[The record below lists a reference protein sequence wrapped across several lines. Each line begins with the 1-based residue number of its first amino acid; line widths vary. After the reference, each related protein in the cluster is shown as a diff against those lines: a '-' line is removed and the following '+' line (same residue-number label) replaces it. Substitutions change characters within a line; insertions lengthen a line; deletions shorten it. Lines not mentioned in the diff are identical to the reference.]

1 MKQFL
6 AVLGAIA
13 LLTIGPIAEGQ
24 SPAQQ
29 QELPAATRTVNLT
42 AEQRYVIKEVVKD
55 LHVPPAPADAPS
67 AIGNAVPQS
76 VALQPMPADIA
87 QKVPQVKSHMFY
99 VKGQQV
105 VLVDPKDNK
114 IADVIE

>member
-1 MKQFL
+1 
-6 AVLGAIA
+6 VLGAIA

-24 SPAQQ
+24 SPVQQ
-29 QELPAATRTVNLT
+29 QEAPAVSRTVNLT
-42 AEQRYVIKEVVKD
+42 AEQRHVIKEVVKD
-55 LHVPPAPADAPS
+55 MNVQQAPAEAPS

-76 VALQPMPADIA
+76 VTLQPMPADIA

-99 VKGQQV
+99 LKGQQV

-114 IADVIE
+114 VADVIE

>member
-1 MKQFL
+1 MKQFF
-6 AVLGAIA
+6 AVLGAIG
-13 LLTIGPIAEGQ
+13 LLTVGPIAEGQ

-29 QELPAATRTVNLT
+29 QETPVATRTVNLT

-55 LHVPPAPADAPS
+55 LHVQPAPAEAPS
-67 AIGNAVPQS
+67 AIGNAVPAS
-76 VALQPMPADIA
+76 VALQPMPPDIV

-99 VKGQQV
+99 IKGQQV